1 MTNKSKLL
9 YVLPEY
15 DEATATHLYH
25 IFQLLE
31 ELGKKI
37 DIFLIIEK
45 SKGVPKINNLNRIST
60 PKNIIERFLLIIWA
74 RILGYQKAYVHYSYW
89 GAIFASFFM
98 KTYYWHCE
106 VYDQFS
112 MPFKLSTKY
121 FHKKLFDEW
130 PMRLAMKATTFLVTG
145 TKTVGEYYRKEFNLP
160 KRKIKIVPNW
170 VDISRFK
177 INKQKNNSKK
187 IVLFAHKLVPRK
199 GADYLPEISGKV
211 MKVCPNVSFWVAGDG
226 PLKNDL
232 EKSVNLKLLGNIP
245 NTKIPELFSK
255 ADVFIMPSRQEGFP
269 RVLIEAMAASLPFV
283 AFNVGGVMD
292 ILSKQ
297 QKWSVVPKNDTN
309 KFAAK
314 VISLLKNDR
323 QQEKLIKSGLR
334 QIDSFSMDRVV
345 KKFLHLLT

>member
-1 MTNKSKLL
+1 MKKAKLL
-9 YVLPEY
+9 YILPEY

-31 ELGKKI
+31 ELGEKI

-45 SKGVPKINNLNRIST
+45 SKGIPKINNLNRISIS
-60 PKNIIERFLLIIWA
+60 KNIIQRFILILWA
-74 RILGYQKAYVHYSYW
+74 RILGYKKAYVHYSYW
-89 GAIFASFFM
+89 GAIFASLFM

-112 MPFKLSTKY
+112 MSFELSKKY

-160 KRKIKIVPNW
+160 KSKIKIVPNW
-170 VDISRFK
+170 VDTSRFVFK
-177 INKQKNNSKK
+177 KSKNNSKK
-187 IVLFAHKLVPRK
+187 IILFAHKLVPRK
-199 GADYLPEISGKV
+199 GADYLPEIAKNV
-211 MKVCPNVSFWVAGDG
+211 IKAYPNVSFWVAGDG
-226 PLKNDL
+226 LLKNEL
-232 EKSVNLKLLGNIP
+232 EKSSNLKLLGNIP

-309 KFAAK
+309 KFSAK
-314 VISLLKNDR
+314 VISLLKNDK
-323 QQEKLIKSGLR
+323 QQKKLIKSGLM
-334 QIDSFSMDRVV
+334 QIDNFSMDRVV